1 VCHTQKKKSTL
12 SKIIIMCCGDN
23 GSGGFNRGGNSGYT
37 WARWITT
44 VIVALLFIGTAWAS
58 TRAEESGVIM
68 TPKEGC
74 ILVTGNPADYLVKR
88 GRRSDCYGE
97 TAVFWMDPRYNTSR
111 IIYQDEDGAL
121 YCLAD
126 HCAGTRGKCDLDR
139 VTLDLCD
146 SGQSN
151 QYWTRFVG
159 KNKLVSAAALA
170 DPMDM
175 RRCLSAAANLRTVL
189 TGEDVL
195 RMDICDDTGKS
206 GCDQDWKFLDVKPTK
221 PLKSIL

>member
-1 VCHTQKKKSTL
+1 
-12 SKIIIMCCGDN
+12 MCYGGYR
-23 GSGGFNRGGNSGYT
+23 GSGGNHNGNSAYT

-44 VIVALLFIGTAWAS
+44 VIVALLFIGTVYAA
-58 TRAEESGVIM
+58 TRAEQSGVIM

-74 ILVTGNPADYLVKR
+74 ILVTGNRADYLVKR
-88 GRRSDCYGE
+88 GRKSDCYGQ

-111 IIYQDEDGAL
+111 IIYQDGESAL

-146 SGQSN
+146 STMAN
-151 QYWTRFVG
+151 QLWTRFPG

-175 RRCLSAAANLRTVL
+175 RRCLSAAANLRTML

-195 RMDICDDTGKS
+195 RMDVCDDTGKS
-206 GCDQDWKFLDVKPTK
+206 GCDQDWKFSDVKPIK
-221 PLKSIL
+221 PLKA